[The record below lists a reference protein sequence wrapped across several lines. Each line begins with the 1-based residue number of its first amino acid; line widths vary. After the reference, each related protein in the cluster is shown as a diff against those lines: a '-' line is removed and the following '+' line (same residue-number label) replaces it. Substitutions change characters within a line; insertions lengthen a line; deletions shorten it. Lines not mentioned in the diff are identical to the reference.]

1 MQIHTHH
8 DSAAGVV
15 TISVPTRFDI
25 SLTHDFLSISRHLP
39 RDAKD
44 YVVDMAGTNYIDA
57 AALGCLM
64 IFWDEKPVNSRM
76 SVINCNMEIMQI
88 LTVGAFDKL
97 FSVTGDTM
105 LGNTTAS
112 AKVA

>member
-8 DSAAGVV
+8 DPVAGVV

-25 SLTHDFLSISRHLP
+25 GLTNEFLSISRHLP
-39 RDAKD
+39 MDAKD

-76 SVINCNMEIMQI
+76 SVFNCNKEIMQI
-88 LTVGAFDKL
+88 LTIGAFDKL
-97 FSVTGDTM
+97 FSITGDSM
-105 LGNTTAS
+105 LGNTTAP